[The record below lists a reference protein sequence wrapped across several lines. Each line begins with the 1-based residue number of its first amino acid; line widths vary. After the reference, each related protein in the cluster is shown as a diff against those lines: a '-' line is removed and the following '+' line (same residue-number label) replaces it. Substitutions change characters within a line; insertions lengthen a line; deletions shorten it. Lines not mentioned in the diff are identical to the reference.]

1 MIKLCSEKI
10 SQSQFRITI
19 LADHFLQE
27 WIFTEAT
34 EKFGFED
41 AEILRKVREFYHIN
55 VWKTRDAHEIKL
67 WLLDMRTFKNSLIIL
82 SAAVNLSCTP
92 QIEYSLLLFTREE
105 ESVRLLNGYNLKHK
119 GFYKDEN
126 ERMDLNFIVSHGMAY
141 VYDEKFV
148 YPVFI
153 TGHDLD
159 EAENIEFKGQE
170 DKILAAVSIQ
180 DLALFFSR
188 THGIISITPSDFDPS
203 ELANNVSMT
212 HDNET
217 TFNESMISFRDTS
230 TYPNVS
236 NLSMYEYNPEEVM
249 VTNDDVIHK
258 LKGSF
263 LYYVKR
269 NTNESARIIDDL
281 FKQTENF
288 QNFDVAVTTIAKEIA
303 TDTPAQDPRWKLVQ
317 PELSYALG
325 RSTSMQILTQLRDKS
340 TAFKHFIDY
349 LHALNIWEKL
359 ATVTEQGNTKST
371 FQLLSDINEQIEAAI
386 GLKTIHDKYS
396 KIINEAIEIVLEDK
410 RASAIPN
417 LTNQDLFYV
426 NVSNIKNFL
435 HALVKIVQT
444 QAFTEGALPR
454 LQSLLI
460 DVDTI
465 VLVSDS

>member
-10 SQSQFRITI
+10 NQSTFRITI
-19 LADHFLQE
+19 LADRFLQE
-27 WIFTEAT
+27 WIFNESN
-34 EKFGFED
+34 ENFGFED
-41 AEILRKVREFYHIN
+41 PEILRKVREFFHMN

-92 QIEYSLLLFTREE
+92 QIEYGLLLFGREG

-119 GFYKDEN
+119 GFFKDEN
-126 ERMDLNFIVSHGMAY
+126 DKMDLKFIVSHGMAY

-159 EAENIEFKGQE
+159 EAETIEFKGPE

-203 ELANNVSMT
+203 ELANNVSMS
-212 HDNET
+212 HDNDA
-217 TFNESMISFRDTS
+217 TFNESMTSFRDTNA
-230 TYPNVS
+230 YANVS
-236 NLSMYEYNPEEVM
+236 NLSMYEYNPEEIM
-249 VTNDDVIHK
+249 VTHDDVVHK
-258 LKGSF
+258 LKASF

-269 NTNESARIIDDL
+269 NTNESTKYIDEL
-281 FKQTENF
+281 FQNTENI
-288 QNFDVAVTTIAKEIA
+288 QNLDYAVVAIAKEIG

-317 PELSYALG
+317 PEESYGLG

-340 TAFKHFIDY
+340 TAFKHFVDF

-359 ATVTEQGNTKST
+359 ATITEQGTTKST

-386 GLKTIHDKYS
+386 GLKTIHDK
-396 KIINEAIEIVLEDK
+396 
-410 RASAIPN
+410 
-417 LTNQDLFYV
+417 
-426 NVSNIKNFL
+426 
-435 HALVKIVQT
+435 
-444 QAFTEGALPR
+444 
-454 LQSLLI
+454 
-460 DVDTI
+460 
-465 VLVSDS
+465 

>member
-10 SQSQFRITI
+10 NQSTLRITI
-19 LADHFLQE
+19 LADRFLQE
-27 WIFTEAT
+27 WIFNESN
-34 EKFGFED
+34 ENFGFED
-41 AEILRKVREFYHIN
+41 PEILRKVREFFHMN

-92 QIEYSLLLFTREE
+92 QIEYGLLLFGREE

-119 GFYKDEN
+119 GFFKDEN
-126 ERMDLNFIVSHGMAY
+126 DKMDLKFIVSHGMAY

-159 EAENIEFKGQE
+159 EAETIEFKGPE

-203 ELANNVSMT
+203 ELANNVSMS
-212 HDNET
+212 HDNDA
-217 TFNESMISFRDTS
+217 TFNESMTSFRDTNA
-230 TYPNVS
+230 YANVS
-236 NLSMYEYNPEEVM
+236 NLSMYEYNPEEIM
-249 VTNDDVIHK
+249 VTHDDVVHK
-258 LKGSF
+258 LKASF

-269 NTNESARIIDDL
+269 NTNESTKYIDEL
-281 FKQTENF
+281 FQNTENI
-288 QNFDVAVTTIAKEIA
+288 QNLDYAVVAIAKEIG

-317 PELSYALG
+317 PEESYGLG

-340 TAFKHFIDY
+340 TAFKHFVDF

-359 ATVTEQGNTKST
+359 ATITEQGTTKST

-386 GLKTIHDKYS
+386 GLKTIHDK
-396 KIINEAIEIVLEDK
+396 
-410 RASAIPN
+410 
-417 LTNQDLFYV
+417 
-426 NVSNIKNFL
+426 
-435 HALVKIVQT
+435 
-444 QAFTEGALPR
+444 
-454 LQSLLI
+454 
-460 DVDTI
+460 
-465 VLVSDS
+465 

>member
-10 SQSQFRITI
+10 NQSTFRITI
-19 LADHFLQE
+19 LADRFLQE
-27 WIFTEAT
+27 WIFNESN
-34 EKFGFED
+34 ENFGFED
-41 AEILRKVREFYHIN
+41 PEILRKVREFFHMN

-92 QIEYSLLLFTREE
+92 QIEYGLLLFGREG

-119 GFYKDEN
+119 GFFKDEN
-126 ERMDLNFIVSHGMAY
+126 DKMDLKFIVSHGMAY

-159 EAENIEFKGQE
+159 EAETIEFKGPE

-203 ELANNVSMT
+203 ELANNVSMS
-212 HDNET
+212 HDNDA
-217 TFNESMISFRDTS
+217 TFNESMTSFRDTNA
-230 TYPNVS
+230 YANVS
-236 NLSMYEYNPEEVM
+236 NLSMYEYKPEEIM
-249 VTNDDVIHK
+249 VTHDDVVHK
-258 LKGSF
+258 LKASF

-269 NTNESARIIDDL
+269 NTNESTKYIDEL
-281 FKQTENF
+281 FQNTENI
-288 QNFDVAVTTIAKEIA
+288 QNLDYAVVAIAKEIG

-317 PELSYALG
+317 PEESYGLG

-340 TAFKHFIDY
+340 TAFKHFVDF

-359 ATVTEQGNTKST
+359 ATITEQGTTKST

-386 GLKTIHDKYS
+386 GLKTIHDK
-396 KIINEAIEIVLEDK
+396 
-410 RASAIPN
+410 
-417 LTNQDLFYV
+417 
-426 NVSNIKNFL
+426 
-435 HALVKIVQT
+435 
-444 QAFTEGALPR
+444 
-454 LQSLLI
+454 
-460 DVDTI
+460 
-465 VLVSDS
+465 